1 MMDELL
7 KVEDLRTYR
16 PGGWE
21 HPFSLTGS
29 SGERIFIQGTRRKCN
44 YLFELL
50 CGLRLPDEGSVS
62 ILGNSLYEL
71 PEQELI
77 PFRCRHIGGAPCGG
91 GLTLELRLIDQ
102 VTLPMRLMGLSEVE
116 IRDRIRGTAFDYLPV
131 HSLFN
136 PASRSTDRTKALT
149 TILQATI
156 MGQEVLIFNSPFEE
170 LSEIASNLVWQQLME
185 VLKNNTL
192 FIYMSSNPAPLQ
204 VPWTRQL
211 RI

>member
-1 MMDELL
+1 MDELL
-7 KVEDLRTYR
+7 KAENLRTYQ

-29 SGERIFIQGTRRKCN
+29 SGERIFVQGTQRKCN

-50 CGLRLPDEGSVS
+50 CGLRLPDEGSVL
-62 ILGNSLYEL
+62 IWGNSLYEL

-77 PFRCRHIGGAPCGG
+77 SFRCCHIGGVPYGG
-91 GLTLELRLIDQ
+91 GLMPELRLIDQ
-102 VTLPMRLMGLSEVE
+102 VTLPMRLMGLPEAE
-116 IRDRIRGTAFDYLPV
+116 IRDRIWGAAFDYLPV

-136 PASRSTDRTKALT
+136 PACRSTDRTKALT

-170 LSEIASNLVWQQLME
+170 LSEITADLVWRQLTE
-185 VLKNNTL
+185 VLGDHTL
-192 FIYMSSNPAPLQ
+192 FLYLSSNPAPSQ
-204 VPWTRQL
+204 MPWTRQL

>member
-1 MMDELL
+1 MDELL
-7 KVEDLRTYR
+7 KAENLRTYQ

-29 SGERIFIQGTRRKCN
+29 SGERIFIQGTQRKCN

-62 ILGNSLYEL
+62 ILGSSLYKL
-71 PEQELI
+71 PDQELI
-77 PFRCRHIGGAPCGG
+77 SFRCHHIGGVPYGG
-91 GLTLELRLIDQ
+91 GLMPELRLIDQ
-102 VTLPMRLMGLSEVE
+102 VTLPMHLMGLSEAE

-136 PASRSTDRTKALT
+136 PASRSTARTKALT
-149 TILQATI
+149 MILQATI
-156 MGQEVLIFNSPFEE
+156 VGQEILIFNSPFEE
-170 LSEIASNLVWQQLME
+170 LSEIAANLVWQQLME
-185 VLKNNTL
+185 VLKNTTL
-192 FIYMSSNPAPLQ
+192 FIYISSNPVPLQ